1 MKLLLK
7 RQQSSNGC
15 THGDLFIDDLWEC
28 FSLEDVVRE
37 TKIPGKT
44 AFPAGKYR
52 VVITYS
58 QRFQQPL
65 ALLLDVPNFTGIRI
79 HAGNT
84 SDHTEGCILVGR
96 QRSLMNNNMILDS
109 RAALKQLQEKI
120 QAAIDV
126 GEEVWLE
133 VIDGQN

>member
-1 MKLLLK
+1 MNILLK
-7 RQQSSNGC
+7 RKPSANGC
-15 THGDLFIDDLWEC
+15 THGDLFIDDFWEC

-37 TKIPGKT
+37 AKIPGKT
-44 AFPAGKYR
+44 AIPAGKYR

-58 QRFQQPL
+58 QRFQKPL
-65 ALLLDVPNFTGIRI
+65 ALLLDVPGFTGIRI

-109 RAALKQLQEKI
+109 RVAVKQLQEKI
-120 QAAIDV
+120 QIAINA

-133 VIDGQN
+133 VIDGQT